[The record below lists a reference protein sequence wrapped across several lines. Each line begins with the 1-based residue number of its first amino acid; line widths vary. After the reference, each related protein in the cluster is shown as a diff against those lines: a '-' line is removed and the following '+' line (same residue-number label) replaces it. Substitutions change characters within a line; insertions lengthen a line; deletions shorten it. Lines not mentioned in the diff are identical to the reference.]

1 MPSAGEY
8 NRSLSRTPVQ
18 RLFFWLFAFLGAGSA
33 ALFRMAPLQL
43 TTTLLGLALAA
54 VILLLVRR
62 DRLYL
67 MHGLFWAIVAG
78 AVAVL
83 GAWPGLIDRLARWTG
98 FGYPAALLLLLAWVV
113 LLIKALH
120 ADMVNTRIER
130 DVRRLNQR
138 LALLEADCES
148 LLEQKN
154 ASIPQ
159 APEHVFSAASDPDSN
174 LSSGI

>member
-1 MPSAGEY
+1 MVS
-8 NRSLSRTPVQ
+8 
-18 RLFFWLFAFLGAGSA
+18 
-33 ALFRMAPLQL
+33 LQL
-43 TTTLLGLALAA
+43 TTALMGIGLAAL
-54 VILLLVRR
+54 ILLLVRR
-62 DRLYL
+62 DHLYL
-67 MHGLFWAIVAG
+67 MHGLFWVLVA
-78 AVAVL
+78 ALAAVL
-83 GAWPGLIDRLARWTG
+83 GAWPGLIDRLASVAG
-98 FGYPAALLLLLAWVV
+98 ISYPPALLLLLASVV
-113 LLIKALH
+113 LFIKALH
-120 ADMVNTRIER
+120 SDMVNTRIER